1 MELKDDVFFCAPP
14 RTLMGIGAR
23 RRLAP
28 LMAHLGY
35 RKGVLVTDTFF
46 SKDSNWVDDY
56 LKEAKAAGIETIVY
70 DKGHAD
76 PTTALCDA
84 ATAELRSQMD
94 GIDHIVGLG
103 GGSNIDLAKALCATL
118 KSGLPVRHFVSEAP
132 KPYDAI
138 DLIAIPTTAGT
149 GSEATPGAILVDAE
163 NATKV
168 AVMDNSLR
176 PKIAV
181 IDPEYTFYCPKRVT
195 GDAGI
200 DALTHAIESYVTE
213 ESFLFARGT
222 DPDPGYSGRHH
233 LSKVFAKESIALCG
247 RYLETVYE
255 DGSNQEARMGMAYA
269 SYYAALSYGSSGL
282 NAGHGTAY
290 AVAGLTHESH
300 GSTNAVM
307 LPYVLDALVETR
319 APELAEVATLL
330 GVEGTD
336 EEKVRNLSK
345 RVRDIVEHLD
355 IPSNLAAFG
364 VREDQLDLLLKDA
377 IEVTRLF
384 EAFPVSNKHE
394 AYKQI
399 IHNAWHGRLLSDAMA
414 TSQ

>member
-35 RKGVLVTDTFF
+35 RKGVLVTDPFF
-46 SKDSNWVDDY
+46 SQESNWVKEY
-56 LKEAKAAGIETIVY
+56 LAAAQAEGIETIVY

-76 PTTALCDA
+76 PTTTLCDA
-84 ATAELRSQMD
+84 ATAELYPHMHEV
-94 GIDHIVGLG
+94 DHIVALG

-118 KSGLPVRHFVSEAP
+118 KTGLPVRHYINDVA
-132 KPYDAI
+132 KPFEAI

-149 GSEATPGAILVDAE
+149 GSEATPGAILVDVE

-181 IDPEYTFYCPKRVT
+181 IDPEYTFNCPKRVT

-213 ESFLFARGT
+213 DSFAFARGT

-233 LSKVFAKESIALCG
+233 LSQVFAKEAVALCG
-247 RYLETVYE
+247 RYLEAVYD
-255 DGSNQEARMGMAYA
+255 DGSNHEARMGMAYA

-307 LPYVLDALVETR
+307 LPYVLDALIESR
-319 APELAEVATLL
+319 APELEVVATLL
-330 GVEGTD
+330 GVEGNS
-336 EEKVRNLSK
+336 EAKIRGLSK

-355 IPSNLAAFG
+355 IPSNLADFG
-364 VREDQLDLLLKDA
+364 VREDQLDTLLKDA
-377 IEVTRLF
+377 IDVTRLF
-384 EAFPVSNKHE
+384 DAFPVKDRHA
-394 AYKQI
+394 AYQQI
-399 IHNAWHGRLLSDAMA
+399 IHNAWHGRLISD
-414 TSQ
+414 